1 MNGKEVK
8 ILLVEDDDGDFK
20 LVQRAFRKA
29 CIVNELIRAVDGVEA
44 LDILRG
50 TGQKP
55 PLKRPYLLLVDI
67 NMPRMDGLSLINTL
81 RGDEL
86 LNDTIVFMLTTSK
99 HDEDKQRAY
108 ELNVAGYILK
118 ENAGHDFLE
127 LISLIGGYSRIVE
140 MP

>member
-1 MNGKEVK
+1 MTNKEVS

-29 CIVNELIRAVDGVEA
+29 GIANQLIRAIDGVDA
-44 LDILRG
+44 LEMLNG
-50 TGQKP
+50 THGKMSI
-55 PLKRPYLLLVDI
+55 KRPYMLMVDI
-67 NMPRMDGLSLINTL
+67 NMPRMNGLNLVRTIREDPKL
-81 RGDEL
+81 K
-86 LNDTIVFMLTTSK
+86 DTIVFMLTTSK
-99 HDEDKQRAY
+99 HDEDKQTAY
-108 ELNVAGYILK
+108 NLNVAGYILK

>member
-29 CIVNELIRAVDGVEA
+29 GIANELIRAVDGVEA

-50 TGQKP
+50 TPQKP

-67 NMPRMDGLSLINTL
+67 NMPRMDGLSLINAL

-86 LNDTIVFMLTTSK
+86 LNDAIVFMLTTSK

>member
-29 CIVNELIRAVDGVEA
+29 GIANELIRAVDGIEA
-44 LDILRG
+44 LEVLRG
-50 TGQKP
+50 TPQKP
-55 PLKRPYLLLVDI
+55 SLKRPYLLLVDI

-81 RGDEL
+81 RGDEQ
-86 LNDTIVFMLTTSK
+86 LNDAIVFMLTTSK

>member
-29 CIVNELIRAVDGVEA
+29 GVANELARAVDGVEA
-44 LDILRG
+44 LEMLRG
-50 TGQKP
+50 TNGQA

-67 NMPRMDGLSLINTL
+67 NMPRMDGLSLINAL
-81 RGDEL
+81 RGDEAL
-86 LNDTIVFMLTTSK
+86 KDTIVFMLTTSK

-108 ELNVAGYILK
+108 ELHVAGYILK

-127 LISLIGGYSRIVE
+127 LITLIGGYSRIVE